1 MAPPPGSGRTSR
13 LMASIMLVLMMLMVG
28 YVVWIMRKG
37 RDDGPRRPFDP
48 ATTDPD
54 ELRRVTEAISRVI
67 AAPPSQHAAAVATLE
82 TVRADSAGARDLKE
96 SCVNTYRSTIRA
108 TEMLDELRGLIG
120 DADGGQLGPDQVPP
134 AHAVRAV
141 ELQRQMSEQIELAH
155 QSTDRCMDLYTVAVR
170 AMGLAPAQRFR
181 SH

>member
-1 MAPPPGSGRTSR
+1 
-13 LMASIMLVLMMLMVG
+13 MLVVMMAMVG
-28 YVVWIMRKG
+28 YVVWVMRKG

-67 AAPPSQHAAAVATLE
+67 AAPPSQHEAAVQTLE

-108 TEMLDELRGLIG
+108 TQMLEELRGLVG
-120 DADGGQLGPDQVPP
+120 DADGGELRADQVLP
-134 AHAVRAV
+134 ANATRAM

-170 AMGLAPAQRFR
+170 AMGIAPAQRYQP